1 MTGRCKAEY
10 IVTGATGFLG
20 GAVVRELISRGR
32 SVTALALPEDPLLPL
47 LPEVAFVRFGDVTD
61 RASLIP
67 AFEGAEGCRV
77 IHCAGMVSVA
87 AGQGEALGRIN
98 VQGTENIA
106 GLCLVEYGAKRL
118 VYVSSVHAI
127 PERPMGEVITE
138 ECRVSPELVHG
149 AYAKSKAAA
158 NKKVLLAAEKG
169 LDAGIVYPS
178 GIIGPGDR
186 GMGSMTVMLR
196 SFLRGRLPAG
206 VCGGYD
212 FVDVRDAAAGA
223 VSCADSG
230 RPGEGYILSGRYASI
245 KELLTLAGR
254 LSGRRAPGLFLP
266 RRLAGLAAPIFER
279 RSIRRGEK
287 PFFTPYSISVLG
299 STGNFSHK
307 KASEKKHLT
316 SSAIRRVT
324 CQIRYRIPC
333 VGYPRCLYKKG
344 GLSRPTLPYL
354 SARHGVPFPFGTYY
368 GRCGLMRIVKFLLA
382 RARAAALSVAPA
394 VNMPV
399 HDLYEA
405 LHKLPHGLSLVDE
418 VILRTL

>member
-1 MTGRCKAEY
+1 MTGRCKTEY

-32 SVTALALPEDPLLPL
+32 SVTALALPGDPLLPL
-47 LPEVAFVRFGDVTD
+47 LPEGAIVRFGDVTD
-61 RASLIP
+61 RATLIP
-67 AFEGAEGCRV
+67 VFEGAEGCRV

-106 GLCLVEYGAKRL
+106 GLCLEYGAKRL

-245 KELLTLAGR
+245 KELLTLVGR

-299 STGNFSHK
+299 SNGNFSHK
-307 KASEKKHLT
+307 KASDELGYSPRDLSDT
-316 SSAIRRVT
+316 LSDTLRW
-324 CQIRYRIPC
+324 
-333 VGYPRCLYKKG
+333 YPRCLYKKG

-354 SARHGVPFPFGTYY
+354 SARHGVPFPLGTYY

-382 RARAAALSVAPA
+382 RARAAALSVAPV

>member
-1 MTGRCKAEY
+1 MTGRCKTKY

-47 LPEVAFVRFGDVTD
+47 LPEGAFVRFGDVTY

-106 GLCLVEYGAKRL
+106 GLCLEYGAKRL

-169 LDAGIVYPS
+169 LDA
-178 GIIGPGDR
+178 
-186 GMGSMTVMLR
+186 
-196 SFLRGRLPAG
+196 
-206 VCGGYD
+206 
-212 FVDVRDAAAGA
+212 
-223 VSCADSG
+223 
-230 RPGEGYILSGRYASI
+230 
-245 KELLTLAGR
+245 
-254 LSGRRAPGLFLP
+254 
-266 RRLAGLAAPIFER
+266 PIFER

-299 STGNFSHK
+299 SNGNFSHK
-307 KASEKKHLT
+307 KASDELGYSPRDLSDT
-316 SSAIRRVT
+316 LSDTLRWLSS
-324 CQIRYRIPC
+324 
-333 VGYPRCLYKKG
+333 
-344 GLSRPTLPYL
+344 LP
-354 SARHGVPFPFGTYY
+354 
-368 GRCGLMRIVKFLLA
+368 I
-382 RARAAALSVAPA
+382 
-394 VNMPV
+394 
-399 HDLYEA
+399 
-405 LHKLPHGLSLVDE
+405 
-418 VILRTL
+418 

>member
-1 MTGRCKAEY
+1 MTGRCKTEY

-32 SVTALALPEDPLLPL
+32 SVTALALPGDPLLPL
-47 LPEVAFVRFGDVTD
+47 LPEGAFVRFGDVTD

-77 IHCAGMVSVA
+77 IHCARKVSVA

-106 GLCLVEYGAKRL
+106 GLCLEYGAKRL

-169 LDAGIVYPS
+169 LDA
-178 GIIGPGDR
+178 
-186 GMGSMTVMLR
+186 
-196 SFLRGRLPAG
+196 
-206 VCGGYD
+206 
-212 FVDVRDAAAGA
+212 
-223 VSCADSG
+223 
-230 RPGEGYILSGRYASI
+230 
-245 KELLTLAGR
+245 
-254 LSGRRAPGLFLP
+254 
-266 RRLAGLAAPIFER
+266 PIFER

-299 STGNFSHK
+299 SNGNFPHK
-307 KASEKKHLT
+307 KASDELGYSPRDQSDT
-316 SSAIRRVT
+316 LSDTLRW
-324 CQIRYRIPC
+324 
-333 VGYPRCLYKKG
+333 YPRCLYKKG

-354 SARHGVPFPFGTYY
+354 SARHGVPFPLGTYY